1 MRLLSMEESD
11 RRSIF
16 SPEVDRSASS
26 EGAGA
31 ASARLSCRHY
41 TQVVAHRP
49 VLLTYAWAGVHAA
62 TCTGMVPLRAQ
73 LVACALDQLQAS
85 GHLGNSSG
93 QPRVSTQLPTMPGC
107 RHSSSS
113 ACTERG

>member
-31 ASARLSCRHY
+31 ASARLSCRRY
-41 TQVVAHRP
+41 TQVVAHQP
-49 VLLTYAWAGVHAA
+49 FLLTYA
-62 TCTGMVPLRAQ
+62 
-73 LVACALDQLQAS
+73 
-85 GHLGNSSG
+85 
-93 QPRVSTQLPTMPGC
+93 
-107 RHSSSS
+107 
-113 ACTERG
+113 